1 MGGALGE
8 RSLYF
13 GSPETVVRKMARAIK
28 ALGVGRF
35 DLIYGNQ
42 PISTLWDSVARFLGV
57 G

>member
-1 MGGALGE
+1 
-8 RSLYF
+8 
-13 GSPETVVRKMARAIK
+13 MARAIK

-42 PISTLWDSVARFLGV
+42 PISTLWDSAARFLGI